1 MGDVAVLPGNL
12 TGRLDPGG
20 EFLPNSVMSFEHPPN
35 RLYIGK
41 PVFYVVGRDPPVAV
55 DAAAGYAEH
64 VPYRHP
70 ETFVGILQKIRS
82 SDADK
87 AFFAVDEAGNKTEFC
102 AKVTVS
108 GFADD
113 IVLIVGT
120 DLNGSVT
127 GVKITQINETAGLGS
142 KTNDEAWLSQFK
154 GLSGSINLKKVKTLP
169 TDVAAVSGATI
180 SSSAVTGGVQTVLD
194 EAAVYLGGA
203 NDE

>member
-1 MGDVAVLPGNL
+1 MNKERVAMVSVLACICIFVAALLGYVNGITKDRIEAIANDKMQSAMEEIIPGAVFKEI
-12 TGRLDPGG
+12 P
-20 EFLPNSVMSFEHPPN
+20 LPDTSK
-35 RLYIGK
+35 L
-41 PVFYVVGRDPPVAV
+41 
-55 DAAAGYAEH
+55 
-64 VPYRHP
+64 
-70 ETFVGILQKIRS
+70 
-82 SDADK
+82 DK
-87 AFFAVDEAGNKTEFC
+87 AFFAVDEAGNKTAFC

-180 SSSAVTGGVQTVLD
+180 SSSAVTGGVQTALD